1 MSIWW
6 AIGAFILVL
15 TPIILI
21 HEFGHFVAAR
31 LSGIRVQEFGIGFP
45 PRAVKLFK
53 RGDTVFSLNWIPVG
67 GFVRPFGEDDPTV
80 PGGLAGASK
89 RARLFTLSAGAAANF
104 IFAIF
109 ILWIAF
115 MLGEPQIRPLVTEV
129 LADSPATGAGIQ
141 AEDYI
146 LQINGRDVESSD
158 DVREEIFRHAG
169 EEIPIVL
176 LRNGEKITTV
186 VRPRLPD
193 EYGDNEGP
201 TGIGIANVMT
211 GENKRVGPIQSFRK
225 SVTTVGDIIF
235 LTVRAPLMIVRGQ
248 ITAEQA
254 RPVSVVGISQLAG
267 RAAEVTVA
275 ERDWFPILQ
284 ITAFISVALGFT
296 NLLPIPALDGGR
308 IMFVLIEAVRGRRIE
323 PEREGM
329 VHLVGMLV
337 LLGLM
342 VLIIIQDLVNPII

>member
-53 RGDTVFSLNWIPVG
+53 RGDTIFSLNWIPVG

-104 IFAIF
+104 IFAIL

-141 AEDYI
+141 AEDFI
-146 LQINGRDVESSD
+146 IQINGQDVESSD
-158 DVREEIFRHAG
+158 DVREVIFQHAG

-176 LRNGEKITTV
+176 LRNGEEITTV

-193 EYGDNEGP
+193 EYGENEGP

-211 GENKRVGPIQSFRK
+211 GENKRVGPVQSFRQ
-225 SVTTVGDIIF
+225 SVGTVGEIIL
-235 LTVRAPLMIVRGQ
+235 LTVRAPVMIVRGQ

>member
-21 HEFGHFVAAR
+21 HELGHFVAAR
-31 LSGIRVQEFGIGFP
+31 LSGIRVQEFGLGFP
-45 PRAVKLFK
+45 PRATELFK
-53 RGDTVFSLNWIPVG
+53 RGDTIFSLNWIPVG

-104 IFAIF
+104 IFAIL

-115 MLGEPQIRPLVTEV
+115 MLGEPQIRPLVSEV
-129 LADSPATGAGIQ
+129 LSDSPAMSAGIQ
-141 AEDYI
+141 AKDII

-158 DVREEIFRHAG
+158 DVREEIFQHAG
-169 EEIPIVL
+169 EEITIVL
-176 LRNGEKITTV
+176 LRDGEEITTS

-193 EYGDNEGP
+193 EYGDGEGP

-211 GENKRVGPIQSFRK
+211 GENKRVGPVESFRQ
-225 SVTTVGDIIF
+225 SVGTVGDIIL

-337 LLGLM
+337 RLGLM
-342 VLIIIQDLVNPII
+342 VLIIIQDLVNPVI